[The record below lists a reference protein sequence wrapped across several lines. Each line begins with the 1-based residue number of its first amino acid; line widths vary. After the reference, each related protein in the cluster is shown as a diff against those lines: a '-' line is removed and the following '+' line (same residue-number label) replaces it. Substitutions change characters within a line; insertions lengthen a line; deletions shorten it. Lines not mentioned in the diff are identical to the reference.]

1 MLDGLERDT
10 EIVTGRSKAELV
22 ADALTGT
29 NFDRVAYAT
38 ETSDVTEASNAAGD
52 NSLIIING
60 EVTGAQTLQG
70 NQTLQG
76 GGPTI
81 DVRGR
86 RSGLV
91 VPFTA
96 PGATGRLT
104 GPGNGD
110 DHLTLEG
117 SNTHVSGLT
126 ITGPGSGG
134 GNGVEVGDDKSNLFL
149 TNLQINN
156 AGSDGIYIGDRNEV
170 VIDGGSIDSSFRDG
184 IEMNDNNVRIVIRNL
199 TITNPNNAG
208 IEIGDGNE
216 FVMIDGITIRNA
228 RIRGIGIEDDNLNVS
243 IANTVIDGVGRSG
256 IAMDA
261 NNSVVVNNTTI
272 SNTGEDGI
280 NFEDPGNTVRVTNST
295 FDNIGSNN
303 TNNDVFHFDYATT
316 ILLRNNTFVGDIGG
330 NIFNFEDEV
339 SLVLDGSTGNSA
351 VGVTFTGGGQVCEEL
366 GTGSFT
372 GTIEVD
378 GIVYSS
384 PC

>member
-1 MLDGLERDT
+1 MRDTRHDIGMRLRIPLNGGKPAQSLASLSHQQRRMLDGLERDT

-76 GGPTI
+76 GGSTI
-81 DVRGR
+81 EVRGR

-96 PGATGRLT
+96 PGAAGRLT
-104 GPGNGD
+104 EPGNSD
-110 DHLTLEG
+110 NLTLAG

-126 ITGPGSGG
+126 ITGPGNLGSGIE
-134 GNGVEVGDDKSNLFL
+134 NGVDVGDDKSNLFL

-156 AGSDGIYIGDRNEV
+156 VGNDGIYIGDRNEV

-184 IEMNDNNVRIVIRNL
+184 IEMNNNNVRIVIRNL
-199 TITNPNNAG
+199 MITNPNNAG
-208 IEIGDGNE
+208 IEIGDENE
-216 FVMIDGITIRNA
+216 LIMIDGITIRNA
-228 RIRGIGIEDDNLNVS
+228 RLGGIGIEDDNLNVN
-243 IANTVIDGVGRSG
+243 IANTVIDEVGRSG

-261 NNSVVVNNTTI
+261 KNSVVVNNTTI
-272 SNTGEDGI
+272 KPA
-280 NFEDPGNTVRVTNST
+280 FPK
-295 FDNIGSNN
+295 
-303 TNNDVFHFDYATT
+303 
-316 ILLRNNTFVGDIGG
+316 
-330 NIFNFEDEV
+330 
-339 SLVLDGSTGNSA
+339 
-351 VGVTFTGGGQVCEEL
+351 
-366 GTGSFT
+366 
-372 GTIEVD
+372 
-378 GIVYSS
+378 
-384 PC
+384 